1 METSMALFPSS
12 PSPSLPPKKFEP
24 KVETIKRRLLKK
36 GLEPTPKIIHTLRK
50 KEIQKHNRKL
60 NKIRRTQQ
68 PPPLTESEKQAL
80 AEESHFL
87 TVKREYRDFTKA
99 VEPRGS
105 GVLLEG
111 RPWEKMGKVKLR
123 EISGRCKDFD
133 RGKPKR
139 ENLRELKE
147 IFEGNLKWV
156 LDDDIDFEDD
166 DFSRTEN
173 ETNLEPSRR
182 KCSEGETIQFLVNKL
197 CLKEVTTVKDWKLA
211 RMMKQS
217 GLQFTERQ
225 LLKIVD
231 TLGAR
236 GQWKQALA
244 VVEWVYNDKDRKEF
258 MSRFVYTK
266 VLSVLGKARRPHE
279 ALHIF
284 NLMREDCNTYPDM
297 AAYHSI
303 AVTLGQAGLLK
314 ELMKVMEVM
323 REKPPKRVSIMR
335 KKDWDLCLEPD
346 LVIYNAVLN
355 ACIPSQQW
363 KGASWV
369 FEQLRKGGLKPNGA
383 TYGLAM
389 EVILGSCYL

>member
-244 VVEWVYNDKDRKEF
+244 VVEW
-258 MSRFVYTK
+258 
-266 VLSVLGKARRPHE
+266 
-279 ALHIF
+279 
-284 NLMREDCNTYPDM
+284 EDCNTYPDM